1 MTAIAFNPADMGAE
15 ISNFKRLCVAAE
27 NGATP
32 FARKAFAGLLTGAVT
47 IDSLTIALLQ
57 AFGNPKSPKG
67 KALTKLSGS
76 GDHVP
81 GFGAA
86 RKTFATVAGIY
97 ASCGLNAEIKGAVTD
112 FVLESERAPKSL
124 SGLDKAVKALI
135 AAHNEATG
143 LAEKQDS
150 EGEGQGEGE
159 GEASEAPMS
168 RPDLADMANK
178 LALAIGAATDE
189 EIAAALDAFAALAP
203 YIGVSL
209 EVMREAA

>member
-1 MTAIAFNPADMGAE
+1 MTAITFNPAEMGAE

-32 FARKAFAGLLTGAVT
+32 FARKALAGLLTGAVT

-57 AFGNPKSPKG
+57 AFGNPKTPKG
-67 KALTKLSGS
+67 KPLAKLSAS

-86 RKTFATVAGIY
+86 RKTVASVNGIFANSGLNEEIKATVTA
-97 ASCGLNAEIKGAVTD
+97 
-112 FVLESERAPKSL
+112 FVLESEGAAKSL
-124 SGLDKAVKALI
+124 AALDKQVKALV

-143 LAEKQDS
+143 VS
-150 EGEGQGEGE
+150 EASDGEASGEGE
-159 GEASEAPMS
+159 GEASEAPMN

-189 EIAAALDAFAALAP
+189 EISAALDAFAALAP

>member
-1 MTAIAFNPADMGAE
+1 MTAIAFNPAEMGAE
-15 ISNFKRLCVAAE
+15 IANFKRLCVAQE

-32 FARKAFAGLLTGAVT
+32 FARKALAGLLTGAVT
-47 IDSLTIALLQ
+47 LDSLTIAVLQ

-86 RKTFATVAGIY
+86 RKVVASVAGIF
-97 ASCGLNAEIKGAVTD
+97 ANTGLNDDIKALVTD
-112 FVLESERAPKSL
+112 FVLEVEGAAKSL
-124 SGLDKAVKALI
+124 SALDKAVKA
-135 AAHNEATG
+135 AVKAHNEATG
-143 LAEKQDS
+143 LSEAG
-150 EGEGQGEGE
+150 EGEGEGE
-159 GEASEAPMS
+159 GEAADAPIS

-189 EIAAALDAFAALAP
+189 EITAALDAFAALAP

>member
-1 MTAIAFNPADMGAE
+1 MAQAIAFNPAEMGAE
-15 ISNFKRLCVAAE
+15 IANFKRLCVAQE

-32 FARKAFAGLLTGAVT
+32 FARKALAGLLTGAVT
-47 IDSLTIALLQ
+47 LDSLTIAVLQ

-86 RKTFATVAGIY
+86 RKVVASVAGIF
-97 ASCGLNAEIKGAVTD
+97 ANTGLNEDIKALATD
-112 FVLESERAPKSL
+112 FVLEVESAAKSL
-124 SGLDKAVKALI
+124 AALDKAVKA
-135 AAHNEATG
+135 AVKAHNEATG
-143 LAEKQDS
+143 LSEAS
-150 EGEGQGEGE
+150 EGEGEGE
-159 GEASEAPMS
+159 GEAADAPIS
-168 RPDLADMANK
+168 RPDLADLANK

-189 EIAAALDAFAALAP
+189 EITAALDAFAALAP